1 MYAES
6 NNRKEVSVMKKQYVA
21 GIVALSF
28 CLGAAVAQAQYYYPP
43 PPAGPYPP
51 PPASPYPPPLGVLY
65 LPADVGPY
73 FRLGVGPSFFQN
85 GQLTQFG
92 GPVSSPVKYRTGL
105 AAEGAF
111 GWAFNKYVATD
122 FEVGYVG
129 AKIDNVP
136 GYNSDNSYIYN
147 VPFLANVTL
156 SYPIPHTIVV
166 PYIGAGVGG
175 ADVIFDTDSFG
186 PSPNNYV
193 TGRENDVV
201 FAWQAFAGLR
211 FQLARNLS
219 LGVGYKYFATADP
232 TFTYPPD
239 NFNVGFDGVRTHS
252 VMASL
257 EWEFW

>member
-1 MYAES
+1 
-6 NNRKEVSVMKKQYVA
+6 MKHQKIA
-21 GIVALSF
+21 GIIVLSA
-28 CLGAAVAQAQYYYPP
+28 CLGTAVAQAQYYYQ
-43 PPAGPYPP
+43 
-51 PPASPYPPPLGVLY
+51 
-65 LPADVGPY
+65 LPEDAGPY

-85 GQLTQFG
+85 GQITQFG
-92 GPVSSPVKYRTGL
+92 TPVSSPVKYRTGL

-111 GWAFNKYVATD
+111 GWAFDKYVATD

-147 VPFLANVTL
+147 VPFLANVVL
-156 SYPIPHTIVV
+156 SYPIPHTIMV

-175 ADVIFDTDSFG
+175 ADVVFDSDRF
-186 PSPNNYV
+186 SPVSNPGNYV

-211 FQLARNLS
+211 FRLAQNLS
-219 LGVGYKYFATADP
+219 LGVGYKFLATQDP
-232 TFTYPPD
+232 SFTYPPD
-239 NFNVGFDGVRTHS
+239 NFHVNFDGARTHS

-257 EWEFW
+257 EWRFW